1 MKPRVTGSI
10 TMTSN
15 IMAMPSI
22 APGRDL
28 DAYLRTISQFPILK
42 PEEEKLLAE
51 RFYANQDLDAAREL
65 VMCHLRFV
73 VHLARSY
80 KGYGLSQADLIQ
92 EGNVGLMKAVKRFDP
107 NVGVRLISFA
117 VHWIKAEIHEYIL
130 RNWRIVKVATTK
142 SQRKLFFNLR
152 GAKRSSAWLSLAE
165 TQAIAED
172 LGVSAAEVTRMEGRL
187 SASDMAFDGFGTDEE
202 SATAPMH
209 FLASAA
215 PDPADLVADEHMQQ
229 DASLRLSSGLAGL
242 DERSRDILQQ
252 RWLSDDKSTLHQLA
266 AEYGV
271 SAERIRQLEKNAMKK
286 LKLAITA
293 D

>member
-1 MKPRVTGSI
+1 
-10 TMTSN
+10 MTTN

-42 PEEEKLLAE
+42 PEAEKILAE
-51 RFYANQDLDAAREL
+51 RFYADADLDAAREL

-152 GAKRSSAWLSLAE
+152 GAKRSSAWLTLAE

-187 SASDMAFDGFGTDEE
+187 SASDMAFDGYGTDEE

-229 DASLRLSSGLAGL
+229 DASFRLSAGLADL

-252 RWLSDDKSTLHQLA
+252 RWLSDDKSTLHELA